1 MRPIALE
8 RPAAVQLGL
17 NREATLTLPCAL
29 VFGHEL
35 ALSRTV
41 FGEQDRAR
49 IFVKRPLASLAAALR

>member
-1 MRPIALE
+1 MRPVALL
-8 RPAAVQLGL
+8 RPAAVKLGL

-35 ALSRTV
+35 ALNRAV

-49 IFVKRPLASLAAALR
+49 IFVKRPLASLTAALR